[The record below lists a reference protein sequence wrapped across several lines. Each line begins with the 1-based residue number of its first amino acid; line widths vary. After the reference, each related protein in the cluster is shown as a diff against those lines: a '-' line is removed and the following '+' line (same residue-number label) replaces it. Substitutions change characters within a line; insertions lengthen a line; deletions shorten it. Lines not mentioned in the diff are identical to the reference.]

1 MRDFV
6 VELPDGTIQEDLCR
20 RISGRSAFRNFKDGV
35 NFHGIEKQWYEYKDT
50 ELKKNDKE

>member
-1 MRDFV
+1 M
-6 VELPDGTIQEDLCR
+6 ELPDGTIQEDLCR